1 MPEIAKQL
9 GVAYV
14 VEGSV
19 RKAGDKVRITAQL
32 IKAADGF
39 HVWSDT
45 FTRDLKDVF
54 AVQDEIAGLIA
65 KNLELKMGMSTG
77 GRAPMSPAVYELLLQ
92 ARSLAQ
98 RENNESSRQAA
109 VLYRRV
115 LEAEPE
121 QAAAWA
127 ELARTYVQLG
137 RFGGMEIAEA
147 MRVARAAAQRAL
159 EIEPNQATAWLAL
172 GWVQRTADW
181 DWRAARRSFERARQL
196 SPGRASIMS
205 DTAVLY
211 FNLGLVA
218 EAVALARQAVELDP
232 LNARAQAS
240 LGFILNI
247 NGDWE
252 QALVPLAK
260 AVALAPSIEE
270 VRSHQARALSAL
282 GRMDEAAVAAE
293 QERNE
298 AYRLVARSYLRGPG
312 ADQALAEF
320 MAKYGEEMP
329 GYVAHLYGSRGEA
342 DPAFAWFDRAL
353 IRRDAPVVWAKTNV
367 NLRSLHSDPR
377 WPVLLRKLGLAD
389 DQLK

>member
-1 MPEIAKQL
+1 MQL
-9 GVAYV
+9 
-14 VEGSV
+14 
-19 RKAGDKVRITAQL
+19 KH
-32 IKAADGF
+32 GF
-39 HVWSDT
+39 
-45 FTRDLKDVF
+45 
-54 AVQDEIAGLIA
+54 
-65 KNLELKMGMSTG
+65 
-77 GRAPMSPAVYELLLQ
+77 
-92 ARSLAQ
+92 
-98 RENNESSRQAA
+98 
-109 VLYRRV
+109 
-115 LEAEPE
+115 
-121 QAAAWA
+121 
-127 ELARTYVQLG
+127 
-137 RFGGMEIAEA
+137 
-147 MRVARAAAQRAL
+147 ARAAA
-159 EIEPNQATAWLAL
+159 
-172 GWVQRTADW
+172 V
-181 DWRAARRSFERARQL
+181 
-196 SPGRASIMS
+196 
-205 DTAVLY
+205 AVLMMGTSPMA
-211 FNLGLVA
+211 LMAETPADTLVVA
-218 EAVALARQAVELDP
+218 DAIDDIVSIDPHEAFEFSGVDLNNNVYDTLVELDP

-353 IRRDAPVVWAKTNV
+353 IRRDAPVVWDKTNV